1 MEEWEQRPKST
12 IMELGQG
19 AEGLRRG
26 VNQKPL
32 QQGVNHVLQF
42 STEVIGNP
50 YHVGEPWIEIL
61 EF

>member
-26 VNQKPL
+26 VNQKPF

-42 STEVIGNP
+42 STEIIGNP
-50 YHVGEPWIEIL
+50 YYVGEP
-61 EF
+61 